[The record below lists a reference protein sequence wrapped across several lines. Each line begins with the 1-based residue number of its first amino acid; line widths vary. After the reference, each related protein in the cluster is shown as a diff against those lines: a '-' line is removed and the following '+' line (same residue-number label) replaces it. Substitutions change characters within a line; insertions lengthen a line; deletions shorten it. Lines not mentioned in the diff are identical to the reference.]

1 MSLSDPQTAQP
12 LGPESLTW
20 RLGLPRTALLLAGR
34 ALLLQTMHPVVG
46 AGVRDHSDYR
56 TDPWGRLERTITSL
70 QIQMFGGEESVAEA
84 ARLREMHKAIKGVGF
99 DGDRYRALDPEA
111 YAWVHLSN
119 FDTMLSFNRWFA
131 RKLSAGEQYAAYE
144 EWKQSGRV
152 LGIRETYLPGDI
164 DDFRAYVD
172 TMMATT
178 LEANE
183 TALHLVNTLRLDDI
197 GSPPWRSFPEP
208 LWRSLRPAGRMLLYD
223 TTVGTLPRVLRQK
236 MGLRWSTADH
246 RRLQSF
252 ALVVRTAARTTP
264 DRFLQYPMGY
274 QAQQAARR
282 VTTLVA

>member
-1 MSLSDPQTAQP
+1 
-12 LGPESLTW
+12 
-20 RLGLPRTALLLAGR
+20 LGLPRTALLLAGR

-99 DGDRYRALDPEA
+99 NGDRYRALDPEA